1 MEEIVRITES
11 NGSIHIYNGGFKKFT
26 EEGYRLFIRPFRAEF
41 CTLNT
46 VTVTDYTDRKEG
58 SSETAKN

>member
-11 NGSIHIYNGGFKKFT
+11 DGTVHIYHGGFKKFT
-26 EEGYRLFIRPFRAEF
+26 DEGYRQYQRPFRAEF

-46 VTVTDYTDRKEG
+46 VTVTDYTDRLNCKE
-58 SSETAKN
+58 TKNE